1 MNRCYY
7 KVRGG
12 KGQLDF
18 FIFIFYGGFH
28 PPNPLTAE
36 RGGANFWRVPRH
48 PAPIFLTND
57 DRYGLQHTSARSS
70 VAKEKGTKRRG
81 MNQNSLHGVPWLLA
95 QHFIPLIDISDIV

>member
-18 FIFIFYGGFH
+18 FIFMFYGGFH

-36 RGGANFWRVPRH
+36 RGGANFWRVPQCTAPLSSATDERLGSILLWGQ
-48 PAPIFLTND
+48 APIPPRALFVN
-57 DRYGLQHTSARSS
+57 G
-70 VAKEKGTKRRG
+70 G
-81 MNQNSLHGVPWLLA
+81 
-95 QHFIPLIDISDIV
+95 F